1 MNVKSILLIIA
12 MKDEAKPILNALGI
26 GNESGTILEPPLPP
40 VFYSTT
46 NSGLDLHLVV
56 NGQDPVYKL
65 DSFGTD
71 AATLSTYLGIKA
83 FSPDLVISAGVAG
96 GFKTRAAIGDVYLSE
111 DSMRYF
117 DRRVSITSPN
127 YQDYAIGFYP
137 VIDASKMAKD
147 LGLKT
152 GIVVTGGSFENSL
165 IDDRQIHNL
174 DGSVVEM
181 EATAVGKM
189 SMLLGKQFM
198 AVRSIVDFDDA
209 VGFAGQFDKN
219 FEIATTKL
227 AQELLNIFAYLSR
240 NPVEE
245 QKHQALR
252 A

>member
-1 MNVKSILLIIA
+1 MNARNILLVIA
-12 MKDEAKPILNALGI
+12 MQGEADPILAALGL
-26 GNESGTILEPPLPP
+26 NEPGTPLELPLPP
-40 VFYSTT
+40 IFYATSY
-46 NSGLDLHLVV
+46 SGLNLHLVV
-56 NGQDPVYKL
+56 NGQDPIYQL

-96 GFKTRAAIGDVYLSE
+96 GFKSQAQIGDVYLSE
-111 DSMRYF
+111 NSMRYF
-117 DRRVSITSPN
+117 DRRVSITSPD

-137 VIDASKMAKD
+137 VVNASKMAAE

-165 IDDRQIHNL
+165 IDDRQIRNL
-174 DGSVVEM
+174 DGSVVDM
-181 EATAVGKM
+181 ESAAVGKM

-198 AVRSIVDFDDA
+198 AVKAIVDFDDS
-209 VGFAGQFDKN
+209 VGFAGQFNQN
-219 FEIATTKL
+219 FQIATTNL
-227 AQELLNIFAYLSR
+227 AQQLLNIFSYLAK

-245 QKHQALR
+245 QKHQALK

>member
-1 MNVKSILLIIA
+1 MNVRSILLVIA
-12 MKDEAKPILNALGI
+12 MQGEANPILAALGI
-26 GNESGTILEPPLPP
+26 SEPGTPSKPGTPLEPPLPP
-40 VFYSTT
+40 IFYSTT
-46 NSGLDLHLVV
+46 FSGLNVHLVV

-96 GFKTRAAIGDVYLSE
+96 GFKTQARIGDVYLSK

-117 DRRVSITSPN
+117 DRRVSITDPN

-137 VIDASKMAKD
+137 VIDASKMAAE

-165 IDDRQIHNL
+165 IDDRQIRNL

-181 EATAVGKM
+181 EAAAVAKM
-189 SMLLGKQFM
+189 SMLLGKKFM
-198 AVRSIVDFDDA
+198 AARAIVDFDDA
-209 VGFAGQFDKN
+209 VGFGGQFMKN
-219 FEIATTKL
+219 FEIATTNL
-227 AQELLNIFAYLSR
+227 AQQLLNIFEYLANNSA
-240 NPVEE
+240 EE
-245 QKHQALR
+245 
-252 A
+252 